1 MKPRRIHFGAIFDA
15 AHLPAQAH
23 PRGTPDA
30 AHRPPHL
37 RLRPRPNP
45 YPFDVCDWAW
55 LCLPL
60 LAWWM
65 GWVQSSEQAQDDAVF
80 PQYIR
85 PGGPRGYAWSP
96 RQVAN
101 LLVSV
106 VLFP

>member
-1 MKPRRIHFGAIFDA
+1 MPPICPRRRIPGG
-15 AHLPAQAH
+15 PQM
-23 PRGTPDA
+23 PPT
-30 AHRPPHL
+30 RPPHL
-37 RLRPRPNP
+37 LRLHPRPTP

-85 PGGPRGYAWSP
+85 PGGPRGYA
-96 RQVAN
+96 
-101 LLVSV
+101 
-106 VLFP
+106 